1 MAVRRLP
8 VGTLSLAIGLA
19 MLVVV
24 HLVAP
29 VMVAPL
35 YDGVLV
41 EDPYRY
47 LQPPSGATGEPTSAS
62 SSNPL
67 DAGASPQIFAA
78 TLETPPQA
86 QLITDR
92 GAFVVPAGTTAVKVA
107 IGAVPPPAA
116 PENGHIAGNVYRVTV
131 TDQAGTALRVRAG
144 TTLTFVLRA
153 PCAVPD
159 ARIGAFTGNTWQLL
173 STLSGGLPDLYA
185 ANITSLGDFTVVVPP
200 GAPVLATNC
209 NVASSTSPGPVPI
222 SPAEGGGGPNATVF
236 AIIGIILG
244 VALLAAYEL
253 WQRRRPAPPPRPRP
267 RRR

>member
-1 MAVRRLP
+1 VRRLP
-8 VGTLSLAIGLA
+8 AGTWSLAIGVA
-19 MLVVV
+19 MLVAL
-24 HLVAP
+24 HLAAP
-29 VMVAPL
+29 IMVAPL

-41 EDPYRY
+41 DDPYRY
-47 LQPPSGATGEPTSAS
+47 LQPPSGATGEPTSAT

-78 TLETPPQA
+78 TLENPPQA
-86 QLITDR
+86 QLIADR

-107 IGAVPPPAA
+107 VSAVPPPAA
-116 PENGHIAGNVYRVTV
+116 PENGQIAGNVYRVTV

-144 TTLTFVLRA
+144 TTLTVVLRA

-159 ARIGAFTGNTWQLL
+159 ARIGTFTGSTWQLL

-185 ANITSLGDFTVVVPP
+185 ANITSVGDFTVVVPP
-200 GAPVLATNC
+200 RAPVLATDC
-209 NVASSTSPGPVPI
+209 NAAASTSPGSVPI
-222 SPAEGGGGPNATVF
+222 SPADGGGGPDATLF

-253 WQRRRPAPPPRPRP
+253 WQRRRPASPPPPRPP
-267 RRR
+267 SRRR